1 MRRKHVLLFL
11 GFFAFAKLSAQTN
24 SNSLI
29 VQDTLLLNLTNA
41 EKLFLDSNLYLL
53 AARYNVD
60 AQKALIIQAKLIPN
74 PNFSYARGPVIPLHD
89 DQ

>member
-1 MRRKHVLLFL
+1 
-11 GFFAFAKLSAQTN
+11 N

-89 DQ
+89 DQSNYPYSNLFNNAENAASL